1 MTRCRGVKFLRLLG
15 ERRIREDGA
24 VFSVSALGAGRGSAL
39 NKRRNNG
46 FRFDMF
52 PIAVADAGCG
62 AIITCRSLIP
72 VISRGFPDVTLR
84 ESDLFYLLFERRV
97 CKCGKVYAIAVII
110 TGCCAYLP
118 VHCRY
123 GFGFN
128 FSCIGF
134 MSAGRGALIARRG
147 FRPIIG
153 RLIPFGYF
161 RPFCMECKTDIAASR
176 YIGSDFGNRS
186 ECQCGIVVPTVKNI
200 AVPCGNGQNGG
211 RAVDVACRRTLGERS
226 TIKDIF
232 YLGSVTGAEINISAF
247 PVHLG
252 KSNIMCS
259 RFKVA
264 LARHHGVLYHRYRG
278 IGSFF
283 QALIPLCLSFHNA
296 AVHRESTLVV
306 YAVIETVNINISVVY
321 CECRAVFKLDAVKGS
336 YHRAAYGSAFHSYGR
351 VNIMAVLAADQNLR
365 STAAS
370 ASVTVDRRRVF
381 YCNLCSVHNGDSAG
395 FFG

>member
-84 ESDLFYLLFERRV
+84 ESDSLYLFFERCV
-97 CKCGKVYAIAVII
+97 CKCGKVYAMAVII
-110 TGCCAYLP
+110 TGCCAYLS

-134 MSAGRGALIARRG
+134 MSAGRSAVVAHRG

-153 RLIPFGYF
+153 RLVPFGNF
-161 RPFCMECKTDIAASR
+161 RPFCIESETSIAVSR
-176 YIGSDFGNRS
+176 YIGADFGNRS
-186 ECQCGIVVPTVKNI
+186 DCQFGIFVPAVKVI
-200 AVPCGNGQNGG
+200 ATSCGNRQNGG
-211 RAVDVACRRTLGERS
+211 RAENMSFWRIFGKSSSFEEIIIYRS
-226 TIKDIF
+226 TVTRSKVDILAACPL
-232 YLGSVTGAEINISAF
+232 YLSKVNIS
-247 PVHLG
+247 
-252 KSNIMCS
+252 CS
-259 RFKVA
+259 LFSVA
-264 LARHHGVLYHRYRG
+264 LSCEHGILYIR
-278 IGSFF
+278 
-283 QALIPLCLSFHNA
+283 
-296 AVHRESTLVV
+296 
-306 YAVIETVNINISVVY
+306 
-321 CECRAVFKLDAVKGS
+321 
-336 YHRAAYGSAFHSYGR
+336 
-351 VNIMAVLAADQNLR
+351 
-365 STAAS
+365 
-370 ASVTVDRRRVF
+370 
-381 YCNLCSVHNGDSAG
+381 SAG
-395 FFG
+395 ISPARGTRCRCL